1 MKKYLFSNGDSLH
14 LDEENARIS
23 QIIIQGKNIVFGCV
37 PLFTIR
43 FRKRNDE
50 IYYIKGNECKYLKEE
65 NNTFFYTHPFFDSNI
80 KIILKDNRLS
90 FQLSVKNKTNDLI
103 EQVELMSFGVFDHLE
118 DEDSGQGSII
128 IPYNEGARISN
139 MRLRENSPFKYQ
151 DIDYPSRGIWFVFPN
166 MISSQFMAYC
176 LNDGGVFLGM
186 LDEERTPKHID
197 FRYDNECIKL
207 QMRTFTN
214 VNYGEDYAMNFPC
227 VLETFRGNY
236 YDAFDIYRT
245 WFKSH
250 LPLNLKTIAER
261 YDEFP
266 KWYHEAP
273 LIITYPV
280 CGTKDAD
287 LEMKPGKLY
296 PYTNALPVINDF
308 AKKTNSKIMAL
319 LMQWE
324 KSAPWAPPYSW
335 PPYGDINNFN
345 QFRDELHSKGNYLG
359 LYTSGFGWTNKSHR
373 REYSKIDEFNKLKI
387 NECVCE
393 SSSGKQQS
401 TVVKEIRDGLDLC
414 PACEKTKQIMVEE
427 TQKIIDASVDYV
439 QVLDQN
445 HGGSSYFCY
454 SSNHG
459 HIPAP
464 GKWQIKETNDLLS
477 QIKLKNCLLGC
488 ESAAS
493 EPFISNLAF
502 SDNRLILNQYIGE
515 AIPLYSYIYH
525 EYVHNFM
532 GNGICNLIQ
541 NHPYSMPYRLAYS
554 FLCGDFLTLVINQD
568 GKINTSWCIDET
580 VDEKIPLSFINSL
593 LELRRNKNIFPF
605 MHLGKMMKPLS
616 FNAKSLHFN
625 ELYGY
630 QFDFPSVL
638 SSAYEYQGNKIQI
651 LVNYS
656 LDDQPV
662 KFPQNVDIFV
672 DNEYK
677 KTIRADNFIIK
688 SLSYIVL
695 KR

>member
-1 MKKYLFSNGDSLH
+1 MDFW
-14 LDEENARIS
+14 
-23 QIIIQGKNIVFGCV
+23 
-37 PLFTIR
+37 
-43 FRKRNDE
+43 
-50 IYYIKGNECKYLKEE
+50 
-65 NNTFFYTHPFFDSNI
+65 
-80 KIILKDNRLS
+80 
-90 FQLSVKNKTNDLI
+90 LI
-103 EQVELMSFGVFDHLE
+103 
-118 DEDSGQGSII
+118 
-128 IPYNEGARISN
+128 
-139 MRLRENSPFKYQ
+139 
-151 DIDYPSRGIWFVFPN
+151 
-166 MISSQFMAYC
+166 
-176 LNDGGVFLGM
+176 
-186 LDEERTPKHID
+186 
-197 FRYDNECIKL
+197 
-207 QMRTFTN
+207 
-214 VNYGEDYAMNFPC
+214 
-227 VLETFRGNY
+227 
-236 YDAFDIYRT
+236 
-245 WFKSH
+245 
-250 LPLNLKTIAER
+250 
-261 YDEFP
+261 
-266 KWYHEAP
+266 
-273 LIITYPV
+273 
-280 CGTKDAD
+280 
-287 LEMKPGKLY
+287 
-296 PYTNALPVINDF
+296 
-308 AKKTNSKIMAL
+308 
-319 LMQWE
+319 
-324 KSAPWAPPYSW
+324 
-335 PPYGDINNFN
+335 INNFN

-427 TQKIIDASVDYV
+427 TQKIIDANVDYV

-493 EPFISNLAF
+493 EPFILNLAF

-580 VDEKIPLSFINSL
+580 IDEEIPLSFINSL

-656 LDDQPV
+656 LEDQPV
-662 KFPQNVDIFV
+662 KFRQNVDIFV
-672 DNEYK
+672 DNEYQ
-677 KTIRADNFIIK
+677 KTISADNFIIK